1 MAYISAYH
9 YQIRSKEGTVGYVGK
24 CQGKY
29 VFTPL
34 TYPEFAAAMLM
45 AKALNKRT
53 KNEHEIVSVQK
64 RRNIN
69 GRYGPMRR
77 SAVPPVMGNALAA
90 PKARNESPPE
100 VIAEGDYSAN
110 DVVEEGTMPSYPCK
124 DVPNSEMT
132 EYYKHLEEVA
142 NLIPEIPPEK
152 DEDDEL
158 EVEICS

>member
-9 YQIRSKEGTVGYVGK
+9 YPIRSKEGTVGYVGK

-77 SAVPPVMGNALAA
+77 SAVPPVMGDALAT
-90 PKARNESPPE
+90 PKATNESPPD
-100 VIAEGDYSAN
+100 VIADGDYSAN
-110 DVVEEGTMPSYPCK
+110 DAVEEGSMPAYPCK

-142 NLIPEIPPEK
+142 KFIPEIPPEK